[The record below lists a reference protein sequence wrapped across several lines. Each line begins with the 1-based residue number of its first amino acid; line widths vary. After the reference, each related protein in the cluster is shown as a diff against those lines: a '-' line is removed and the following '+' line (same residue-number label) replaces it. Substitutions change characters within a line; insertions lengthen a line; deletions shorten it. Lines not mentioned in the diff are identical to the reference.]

1 MFFLTDVNHPEKAW
15 YLSLVNKEKQQLK
28 PSEKMK
34 HA

>member
-1 MFFLTDVNHPEKAW
+1 MSIILKKLGIFHW
-15 YLSLVNKEKQQLK
+15 VNKEKQQLK